1 MLVWCIGIMCVL
13 VDIIII
19 SVLTSVLITLFS
31 LYSCPVISPVF
42 RSLQTGCCTK
52 KYSQQLRPLTCRDPT
67 ERIFITFWVSFILL
81 ILSLTRHTESSFGTH
96 LTRKLFLSK
105 LKVINFPFLFQQQ
118 QEWRRRRHT
127 CYQKNFTRKLL
138 SLSRII
144 PDCSEIFQAEP
155 NVLSTMNSNPEINK
169 VCQF

>member
-1 MLVWCIGIMCVL
+1 MVYPYNVCIGRYNNNLCPHLRVDHLVL
-13 VDIIII
+13 ALLLPCYLSCLQVTANW
-19 SVLTSVLITLFS
+19 L
-31 LYSCPVISPVF
+31 LY
-42 RSLQTGCCTK
+42 K
-52 KYSQQLRPLTCRDPT
+52 KYSQQLRPLICRDPT